1 MTAEPPAND
10 RETARSLGNAAT
22 MFAVTP
28 ASARLAGQRTTDLGA
43 TADPASQDPG
53 SAPLPTR
60 LGRYHVLER
69 LGSGGMGVVFAA
81 YDPDLDRKV
90 AVKLLRVDRPGSDS
104 QLRLLREAQAL
115 ARLSH
120 PNVVQVHDAG
130 TLGDQVFVAM
140 EFVRGHDLRAWL
152 TGPPRPQ
159 ADILRMFVAAGHG
172 LAAAHDAG
180 LVHRDFKPENVLV
193 GADGRAR
200 VADFGLARHGPDADP
215 EAHPDADARPPQTA
229 LDVSLTAT
237 GAVLGTP
244 AYMSPEQ
251 HLGQPAD
258 ARSDQFA
265 FCVALWE
272 ALYDRRPFVG
282 GTYVELRTS
291 VLAGTLVPPPAGTR
305 VPRRLGELLR
315 RGLATEPGQR
325 HASMHALLEALVRDP
340 ARARRRW
347 LAGAV
352 LSTMALG
359 TAFAFADWR
368 ASAANVCSGGADELA
383 STWNDERR
391 AALSVALAAAPDPD
405 LAALTTAGLDRYTA
419 EWIAA
424 HRDACVD
431 HHRSEQTDALFDARM
446 RCLGR
451 RRGALASALTVLTSP
466 AATPPDAA
474 QVVAKLPRIATC
486 DDRDAVLADAPLPED
501 PAAASA
507 VRDLDV
513 RLLAAR
519 TRHHAGDIDGART
532 ATREVIDAAR
542 TLEFRPLLADALLAQ
557 GQIDMTAGDRS
568 AAHAVLGEAHVHAL
582 AARRDEIAAETAAR
596 QIFLDGALGR
606 ADAAFAAEPVARALA
621 DRLPAPAAA
630 LARLD
635 NNLGVVHLARRDLG
649 PAREQF
655 TRATAALAHA
665 PDIDAVEAGGYW
677 TNLAMATTE
686 PAARRAAF
694 ARAADILTGALGPN
708 HLLVLEF
715 HHLRALKAADFAES
729 AEILTGV
736 CPRFP
741 VLYPAARARCT
752 QCFYLLAHA
761 NASLGHT
768 ARAADDFAAVRG
780 CPASPTD
787 AALENDLAVREG
799 KAAAFEA
806 ALRGDPAAALGHADT
821 TLTRTVPDS
830 KLWWERGDVA
840 ELQLARGRAL
850 LALGRPADAVTALS
864 AAIPALQEF
873 AGYSVMY
880 SPWLVDAEAHL
891 RRAQDAASTRP

>member
-1 MTAEPPAND
+1 VTAEPPAND

-200 VADFGLARHGPDADP
+200 VADFGLARHGPDVAPDAHSNAD
-215 EAHPDADARPPQTA
+215 DADARPPQTA

-272 ALYDRRPFVG
+272 ALYDQRPFVG
-282 GTYVELRTS
+282 DTYVELRTS

-391 AALSVALAAAPDPD
+391 AALSSPSRPPR
-405 LAALTTAGLDRYTA
+405 TPTWPPSRQ
-419 EWIAA
+419 
-424 HRDACVD
+424 R
-431 HHRSEQTDALFDARM
+431 
-446 RCLGR
+446 
-451 RRGALASALTVLTSP
+451 ASI
-466 AATPPDAA
+466 ATPPNGS
-474 QVVAKLPRIATC
+474 P
-486 DDRDAVLADAPLPED
+486 
-501 PAAASA
+501 
-507 VRDLDV
+507 
-513 RLLAAR
+513 
-519 TRHHAGDIDGART
+519 RT
-532 ATREVIDAAR
+532 ATRASTITAASR
-542 TLEFRPLLADALLAQ
+542 PTRCSTPGCAAWAAAAAPSPAPSPCSRAPPRPLPTPPRSSPSSRGSPPAT
-557 GQIDMTAGDRS
+557 TATPCSPTPRCPRIPPPPAPS
-568 AAHAVLGEAHVHAL
+568 ATSTSACS
-582 AARRDEIAAETAAR
+582 
-596 QIFLDGALGR
+596 
-606 ADAAFAAEPVARALA
+606 P
-621 DRLPAPAAA
+621 PAPATTPATSTA
-630 LARLD
+630 PAER
-635 NNLGVVHLARRDLG
+635 
-649 PAREQF
+649 PAR
-655 TRATAALAHA
+655 
-665 PDIDAVEAGGYW
+665 
-677 TNLAMATTE
+677 
-686 PAARRAAF
+686 
-694 ARAADILTGALGPN
+694 
-708 HLLVLEF
+708 
-715 HHLRALKAADFAES
+715 
-729 AEILTGV
+729 
-736 CPRFP
+736 
-741 VLYPAARARCT
+741 
-752 QCFYLLAHA
+752 
-761 NASLGHT
+761 
-768 ARAADDFAAVRG
+768 
-780 CPASPTD
+780 
-787 AALENDLAVREG
+787 
-799 KAAAFEA
+799 
-806 ALRGDPAAALGHADT
+806 
-821 TLTRTVPDS
+821 
-830 KLWWERGDVA
+830 
-840 ELQLARGRAL
+840 
-850 LALGRPADAVTALS
+850 
-864 AAIPALQEF
+864 
-873 AGYSVMY
+873 
-880 SPWLVDAEAHL
+880 
-891 RRAQDAASTRP
+891 